1 MTDETVTCGPCH
13 AKMVTLIMTS
23 KKEAPTTF
31 LFVSGCFKLMS
42 AKNAIRPLP
51 LFLIILS
58 NLYYSAFCHTSVSGK
73 ICSFC
78 FLVIFLTEELT
89 SKWTFQFNTNIL
101 AVAASFFTKTIKNT
115 FYPLIRLAPVFLST
129 LHFSTAFTTK
139 CWVWNWGGRVRTQA
153 WKWGCKKGE
162 IYSRLL
168 NARVL
173 TLMIMHVVK
182 KSVVS
187 IIRALASRIAKSGH
201 EKQQ

>member
-1 MTDETVTCGPCH
+1 
-13 AKMVTLIMTS
+13 MTS

-42 AKNAIRPLP
+42 AKNAISPLP
-51 LFLIILS
+51 LFQILLS
-58 NLYYSAFCHTSVSGK
+58 NVYKVAFRHTSK
-73 ICSFC
+73 LQNLQSFL
-78 FLVIFLTEELT
+78 FLVIFGNWNDKQMNLQIQYKSSCSSIQLFY
-89 SKWTFQFNTNIL
+89 KNY
-101 AVAASFFTKTIKNT
+101 KNT
-115 FYPLIRLAPVFLST
+115 FYPLILLAPVFLST